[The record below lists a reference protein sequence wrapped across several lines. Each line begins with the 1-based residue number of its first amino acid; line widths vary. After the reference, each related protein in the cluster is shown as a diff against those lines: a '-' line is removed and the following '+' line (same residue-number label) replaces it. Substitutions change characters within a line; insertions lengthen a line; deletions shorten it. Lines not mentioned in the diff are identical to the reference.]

1 MMATRTSKYREQV
14 LEEIDKT
21 PSEHLP
27 YLLQLIRIFRESISL
42 KSAEESFKQG
52 WKEVLAGETKPV
64 SELWEGIDAE

>member
-1 MMATRTSKYREQV
+1 MTTHISNFHEHV

-21 PSEHLP
+21 PVEHLP
-27 YLLQLIRIFRESISL
+27 YLLQIIRIFRESITL

-52 WKEVLAGETKPV
+52 WLEALRGETRPV